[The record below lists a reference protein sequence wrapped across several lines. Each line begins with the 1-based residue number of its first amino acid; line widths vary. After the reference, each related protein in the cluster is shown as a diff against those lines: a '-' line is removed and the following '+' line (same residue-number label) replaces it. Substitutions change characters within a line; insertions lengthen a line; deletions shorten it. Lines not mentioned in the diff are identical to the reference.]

1 LQILAV
7 IRAESPFLGEMPP
20 GARQSVLTVFSE
32 SAGGIAVD
40 LYAYAWTKDPI
51 VNGFIA
57 QSGSALLRVSG
68 VKVGDYSEWYA
79 VSKKLGCGG
88 SEAGEKTVACMQGK
102 KFEDILTSWT
112 ASPDF
117 SKSNAFGVYPD
128 NRTAWSDFFT
138 RGKRGE
144 FVKRVIFICFRTSTD
159 AE

>member
-1 LQILAV
+1 
-7 IRAESPFLGEMPP
+7 
-20 GARQSVLTVFSE
+20 
-32 SAGGIAVD
+32 
-40 LYAYAWTKDPI
+40 LYAFAWTKDPI

-57 QSGSALLRVSG
+57 QSGTALLRVSG

-88 SEAGEKTVACMQGK
+88 SEAAEKTISCMQGK
-102 KFEDILTSWT
+102 KFEDILSSWA

-138 RGKRGE
+138 RGMKGQ
-144 FVKRVIFICFRTSTD
+144 FVKRVSSQLKYGTIRVLRKNSLYLWAITI
-159 AE
+159 

>member
-1 LQILAV
+1 LNGDYANNLC
-7 IRAESPFLGEMPP
+7 
-20 GARQSVLTVFSE
+20 SE

-40 LYAYAWTKDPI
+40 LYAFAWTKDPI

-57 QSGSALLRVSG
+57 QSGTALLRVSG

-88 SEAGEKTVACMQGK
+88 SEAAEKTLSCMQEK
-102 KFEDILTSWT
+102 TFEDILSSWT

-138 RGKRGE
+138 RGKKGQ
-144 FVKRVIFICFRTSTD
+144 FVKRVRSQLKVRYSVLTKSSLYLLATTI
-159 AE
+159 